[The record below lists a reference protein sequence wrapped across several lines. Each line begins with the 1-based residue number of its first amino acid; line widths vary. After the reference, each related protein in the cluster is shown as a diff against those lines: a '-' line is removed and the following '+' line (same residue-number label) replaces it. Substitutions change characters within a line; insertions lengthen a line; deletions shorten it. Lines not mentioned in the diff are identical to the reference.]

1 MVTLKGGGGSIKNV
15 LWPLYS
21 KSVHRT
27 ISYWSVWQ
35 AFLKH
40 LGWFTRQHSDRLRS
54 CQANHL
60 STPVSRYSSLLF
72 LSSVSLS
79 DSEASLLKSVSE
91 SDNSS
96 LLGLFECLWPSAN
109 RARVSCI
116 KLIDWDTDNML
127 SLSFN
132 SVDSNKSL
140 AFAEATGIVLRTEL
154 FTWSSQRSVSSF
166 SLSNSA
172 FNPALSG
179 LTLSD
184 GWYRLAVTLNSGFGM
199 NLSVPSLVVIYSS

>member
-1 MVTLKGGGGSIKNV
+1 MSLASFSETSWLVYSSALRSIAI
-15 LWPLYS
+15 LSS
-21 KSVHRT
+21 KS
-27 ISYWSVWQ
+27 S
-35 AFLKH
+35 FN
-40 LGWFTRQHSDRLRS
+40 S
-54 CQANHL
+54 C
-60 STPVSRYSSLLF
+60 VGLLF
-72 LSSVSLS
+72 SPFFNQRVAVWFRSVIIRVGVWVRQFL
-79 DSEASLLKSVSE
+79 
-91 SDNSS
+91 NS
-96 LLGLFECLWPSAN
+96 WPSAN

-116 KLIDWDTDNML
+116 KLIDWDTDNM

-154 FTWSSQRSVSSF
+154 FTWSSQRSVSSP

-172 FNPALSG
+172 LNPALSR

-199 NLSVPSLVVIYSS
+199 NLSGPSLVVVYSS

>member
-1 MVTLKGGGGSIKNV
+1 M
-15 LWPLYS
+15 WPLYS

-27 ISYWSVWQ
+27 ISYWWVWQ

-40 LGWFTRQHSDRLRS
+40 LGWFTRQHTDRLRS
-54 CQANHL
+54 CQANRL
-60 STPVSRYSSLLF
+60 STPMSGYSSLLF

-79 DSEASLLKSVSE
+79 YSEASLFESVSE

-96 LLGLFECLWPSAN
+96 TLGLFECLWPSAN

-116 KLIDWDTDNML
+116 KLIDWDTDNT
-127 SLSFN
+127 SLNFN

-140 AFAEATGIVLRTEL
+140 AFAEATGIVLRAEL
-154 FTWSSQRSVSSF
+154 FTWSSERTVSSP

-172 FNPALSG
+172 LNPALSG

-199 NLSVPSLVVIYSS
+199 NLSGPSLVVVYSS